1 MRFIKYI
8 SYREFINTLRNSR
21 RPGVWLQREKERQI
35 RLGINVYQTFK
46 WVNNK
51 LEPNTTI
58 TRKVKNY
65 EQFLY

>member
-1 MRFIKYI
+1 MRSIKYI
-8 SYREFINTLRNSR
+8 SCREFINTLRNSR